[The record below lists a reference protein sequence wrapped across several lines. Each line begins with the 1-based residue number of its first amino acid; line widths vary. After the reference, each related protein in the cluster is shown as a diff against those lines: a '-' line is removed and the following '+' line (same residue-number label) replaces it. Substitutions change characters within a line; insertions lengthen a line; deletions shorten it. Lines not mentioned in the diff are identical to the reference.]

1 MERII
6 YNPDSGI
13 NAMKTASF
21 EKAAAEFERE
31 KEKAEEL
38 SCNQLLKNLL
48 ITNLKL
54 LKLNEISTMLL
65 F

>member
-6 YNPDSGI
+6 TRTAGAEIVNTVSYGEVAAFEQEVI
-13 NAMKTASF
+13 KT
-21 EKAAAEFERE
+21 
-31 KEKAEEL
+31 EEL

-54 LKLNEISTMLL
+54 LKLNEISSVLL